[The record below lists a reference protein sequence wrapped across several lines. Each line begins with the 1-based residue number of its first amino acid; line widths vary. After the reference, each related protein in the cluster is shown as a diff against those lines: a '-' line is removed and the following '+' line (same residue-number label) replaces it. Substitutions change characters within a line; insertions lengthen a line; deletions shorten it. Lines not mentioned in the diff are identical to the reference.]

1 MTLPLHRLPLLLGLP
16 LLACSVPMHA
26 LAATATTTASL
37 AIAPGPLEAALQEF
51 LARSSVKLNLLYSP
65 ALLAHRRSNGVAA
78 DASPREGLAQLLGG
92 SGLTALEISPNTYL
106 LRVAQLPRQR
116 EAEATPRTSELDA
129 VQVTGSRIPRTSLQ
143 SSAPLSVITAEQI
156 RASGSTSLF
165 DVLRRWPGMNP
176 YHPWDVSTNFGT
188 STTTPLALS
197 SATGLLAL
205 GPQATLFLIDGMRTT
220 SFGLTTP
227 GFGSIVPLDS
237 VPLGMIDRIEIIS
250 GSASAVYGSDAMAG
264 VINIVLKRDYQG
276 AEISTYAGMSSR
288 GDAARHG
295 LAASLGGTMDSGAQW
310 TLAFDRRRDDG
321 LLGSRRS
328 WATVDQRAA
337 GLDDQRFALAAIN
350 SSGVKRPADCVGND
364 VSPSGQICSLDPP
377 RYTRLIPAS
386 ESTAA
391 MATYRQPLGERA
403 ELGATLRLA
412 EARSF
417 AQYAPAAVLLVNDAQ
432 PARQHVFFDTGP
444 IHLDSDMHDADLLV
458 TLRGGGSR
466 WSWNSAVFHH
476 SNTVINRASGIVDLP
491 VAGYE
496 EQQLIDLGYALGGGP
511 HTAPLPGFGAENLL
525 RGRYRAEGLSADIG
539 GPLLQ
544 LAHGPV
550 EARTGIELRH
560 EHLGFATDLSANRTG
575 YSSYAAYLGGNPAP
589 FNIQALRLS
598 QFGEL
603 AIPFTRGAVLDL
615 AWRVDRDPRFGTS
628 FTPRA
633 GITWAPLEELTLRA
647 SYGAGYRVPTLY
659 EERAPSVLPPLAGN
673 ALGLPA
679 TPGLEPCKLDTSTV
693 PTCILAFQPTRSTS
707 LRPERSRSLTLG
719 LQWSPSTALDLE
731 INHYRIHR
739 RDEIIPYFDAS
750 DTASLIRDANG
761 ILTGIPV
768 YLANQGRSR
777 VSGWQGQGTW
787 RLDGPATNQWQIRL
801 QADYLET
808 LRRDKP
814 SAPPRGNLAGDKTPR
829 LHASMELD
837 WRRAAWNLRLTVRHR
852 SGLTAPWT
860 YVEDSPELVL
870 ARKLQRDLPAMTT
883 LDLGIGYEPSE
894 RLTLA
899 LQMFNATD
907 RTPKNYSGSPLGY
920 TVADDD
926 PIGRY
931 LQFSATQRF

>member
-1 MTLPLHRLPLLLGLP
+1 MTVLLHRLPLLLGLP
-16 LLACSVPMHA
+16 LLACSLPTPTM
-26 LAATATTTASL
+26 AATATTSP
-37 AIAPGPLEAALQEF
+37 AIAAGSLETALQQF
-51 LARSSVKLNLLYSP
+51 LSRDSVKLNLLYSP
-65 ALLAHRRSNGVAA
+65 ALLAHRRSSGVAA
-78 DASPREGLAQLLGG
+78 DTSPREGLAQLLSG
-92 SGLTALEISPNTYL
+92 SGITALEVSPNTYL
-106 LRVAQLPRQR
+106 LRAAPLPRPH
-116 EAEATPRTSELDA
+116 ETGGPPRTSELDA
-129 VQVTGSRIPRTSLQ
+129 VQVTGSRIPRTTLQ
-143 SSAPLSVITAEQI
+143 SSAPVSVITAEQI
-156 RASGSTSLF
+156 RASGSTSVF

-176 YHPWDVSTNFGT
+176 YHPWDVSTNFGR
-188 STTTPLALS
+188 SPTTPLALS
-197 SATGLLAL
+197 STTGLLAL
-205 GPQATLFLIDGMRTT
+205 GPQATLFLIDGMRTA
-220 SFGLTTP
+220 SFGLTTA

-237 VPLGMIDRIEIIS
+237 IPLGMIDRIEIVS

-264 VINIVLKRDYQG
+264 VVNIVLKRDYQG
-276 AEISTYAGMSSR
+276 AEISMYAGMSSR

-295 LAASLGGTMDSGAQW
+295 LTASLGGTTPNGAQW
-310 TLAFDRRRDDG
+310 TLAFDRTRDDG

-328 WATVDQRAA
+328 WATTDQRAA
-337 GLDDQRFALAAIN
+337 GLDDQRIALAAIN
-350 SSGVKRPADCVGND
+350 STGIQRPADCVGND
-364 VSPSGQICSLDPP
+364 VSPSGQPCSLDPP
-377 RYTRLIPAS
+377 RYTRLVPAS

-391 MATYRQPLGERA
+391 MATYRQPLGEHT

-412 EARSF
+412 EARSY
-417 AQYAPAAVLLVNDAQ
+417 AQYAPAAVLLVNGPQ
-432 PARQHVFFDTGP
+432 PARQHVFFDAGP
-444 IHLDSDMHDADLLV
+444 IRLDSDMHDADLLV

-466 WSWNSAVFHH
+466 WTWNSAVFHH

-496 EQQLIDLGYALGGGP
+496 EQQLIDLGYAFDGSP
-511 HTAPLPGFGAENLL
+511 HTAPLPGFGAENRL

-544 LAHGPV
+544 LAHGPI

-560 EHLGFATDLSANRTG
+560 EHLGFTANLSANGAG
-575 YSSYAAYLGGNPAP
+575 YSSYAAYLGGNPGP
-589 FNIQALRLS
+589 FSIQALRLS

-603 AIPFTRGAVLDL
+603 AIPFARGAVLDL
-615 AWRVDRDPRFGTS
+615 AWRADRDPRFGTS

-633 GITWAPLEELTLRA
+633 GITWTPREALTLRT

-659 EERAPSVLPPLAGN
+659 EERVPSVHPPLAGN
-673 ALGLPA
+673 VLGLPA
-679 TPGLEPCKLDTSTV
+679 TPELEPCKLDTSTV
-693 PTCILAFQPTRSTS
+693 PTCILAFQSTRNTA
-707 LRPERSRSLTLG
+707 LRPEHSRSLTLG

-768 YLANQGRSR
+768 YLANRGRSR
-777 VSGWQGQGTW
+777 VRGWQGQGTW
-787 RLDGPATNQWQIRL
+787 RLDGPGMNQWQIRL

-808 LRRDKP
+808 LRRFSP
-814 SAPPRGNLAGDKTPR
+814 LAPQRGNLAGYKTPR

-837 WRRAAWNLRLTVRHR
+837 WRRAAWNLRLAVRHR
-852 SGLTAPWT
+852 SGLKADPWS
-860 YVEDSPELVL
+860 YFEDTPELVL

-894 RLTLA
+894 RWTLA

-907 RTPKNYSGSPLGY
+907 RTPKNYNGSPLGY

-926 PIGRY
+926 PLGRY
-931 LQFSATQRF
+931 FQISATRRF